1 MTTTTKGLLVIL
13 TTGAE
18 DRGNRATLAFAMGV
32 SALISGVPATIY
44 MTVSGAFWSRQSA
57 IKTAHIAG
65 FEPLSVYVGQFIEAG
80 GRIYVCSPCN
90 EFYCS
95 IAKDSPLLPTAQV
108 TGLTHVVDIA
118 LEASVVTL

>member
-1 MTTTTKGLLVIL
+1 MSNTKGLLVIL

-44 MTVSGAFWSRQSA
+44 MTISGAFWSRESA
-57 IKTAHIAG
+57 IKSAHIAG
-65 FEPLSVYVGQFIEAG
+65 FEPLGVYVDQFIEAG
-80 GRIYVCSPCN
+80 GKIYVCSPCN

-95 IAKDSPLLPTAQV
+95 ISKDSPLLPTAELA
-108 TGLTHVVDIA
+108 GLTHIVDVA